1 MIKSSYLLTF
11 SEFDIACKE
20 GHIVSLIVVVI
31 PWTWIQILPF
41 LSLCNFSADVQRM
54 HAYYDDIEWQSFQPS
69 MIPAHSF
76 YCTVMLLGQNVF
88 TVTI

>member
-1 MIKSSYLLTF
+1 M
-11 SEFDIACKE
+11 
-20 GHIVSLIVVVI
+20 
-31 PWTWIQILPF
+31 LPF

-69 MIPAHSF
+69 VILAHSF